1 MNVFTVITTKKF
13 LMLVGC
19 NTVDAVFHAKIM
31 LLLVCSHACLD
42 IVSYFHS
49 SSFSFISLASLE
61 NNSNLRTVQ
70 LACCPITAIDREV
83 FFLVFSIKFQLVYS
97 FSALSLLA
105 G

>member
-1 MNVFTVITTKKF
+1 
-13 LMLVGC
+13 MLVGC

-31 LLLVCSHACLD
+31 LLLICSHSCLD